1 MKDFFK
7 QLCASF
13 VGTIAAIL
21 ILLSFGTGSIIFLV
35 LLLSST
41 GEIAL
46 EENTA
51 LVLDLSVPIRDTN
64 PPLSLSQSLL
74 TEKESSVPLR
84 TVVNA
89 IEQAAQ
95 DDRIVAL
102 LIDGR
107 QGDEVSGYANLRD
120 VHQAL
125 VKFKQAGKKVIAY
138 GLTFSEPGYYL
149 ASTADQVLLNPLG
162 GVELNGLGAEPM
174 FLTGAFEKYGIGVQT
189 VRVGTYKGAIEP
201 FTRQNLSP
209 ENREQQQALLDQIW
223 QGYRETVAKN
233 RNLSSAQIQAIADQD
248 GLLFAEGATANQL
261 VDQEMYWDQ
270 VLDELKKAGVEINAP
285 ALPDTQTEKSFR
297 HISLKDYQ
305 TLWET
310 EQIVDKNAGK
320 IAIVYLEG
328 AIVNGNGTWQTVGG
342 DRYSKLLREIRADQ
356 DIKAVVLRINSPG
369 GSASAADIIWRE
381 VDLLQQQ
388 KPVIIS
394 MGNVAASGGYWIA
407 TAGQTILAQPSTV
420 TGSIGVFS
428 LLFNVE
434 DLGNRVGLTW
444 DEVTTAKLAN
454 LGSTVSPK
462 SDLELAVYQRA
473 VNRVYEL
480 FIDKVAE
487 SRNLSPEQVNAIA
500 QGRVWTGEAAQKIGL
515 VDQLGGLNTA
525 LTVAAEQ
532 GKLGSIWQ
540 VEEYPARKGL
550 NVLLLENLGQ
560 SLAPLF
566 TAHQTPLPEPLQA
579 PWQQVTTEWQQL
591 SHFNDPQGIY
601 VRLPFWLQF
610 D

>member
-13 VGTIAAIL
+13 VGTIAAFL
-21 ILLSFGTGSIIFLV
+21 ILLSFGTGSIVLLV

-107 QGDEVSGYANLRD
+107 QGDEVSGYANLSD

-174 FLTGAFEKYGIGVQT
+174 FFTGALEKYGIGVQT

-270 VLDELKKAGVEINAP
+270 VLDELKKVGVEINAP

-310 EQIVDKNAGK
+310 EQTVDKNAGK

-342 DRYSKLLREIRADQ
+342 DRYSQLLREIRADQ

-473 VNRVYEL
+473 VNRVYAL

-532 GKLGSIWQ
+532 GKLGSTWQ

-566 TAHQTPLPEPLQA
+566 TAHQPPLPEPLQV